1 MYNFVQLYN
10 LFTDMMTHLDP
21 RKQQSPENG
30 IHVVSNGL
38 YSTIIMSISKIT
50 DKFRCRGKVVT
61 SLIEQRHFGY
71 LTGRKVM
78 NYHSFVRV
86 HSPERSVDLD
96 RL

>member
-50 DKFRCRGKVVT
+50 
-61 SLIEQRHFGY
+61 LI
-71 LTGRKVM
+71 
-78 NYHSFVRV
+78 N
-86 HSPERSVDLD
+86 LD
-96 RL
+96 AEVKWLHL